1 MTASAD
7 PRKGR
12 NTVSQTPNDPRDPGD
27 SYLQNEIDENRRH
40 ERWLVLKALL
50 AIAVVAVLVII
61 RQVYFQ

>member
-1 MTASAD
+1 MTAATG

-40 ERWLVLKALL
+40 ERWLVPKALL

-61 RQVYFQ
+61 RQVYFP

>member
-1 MTASAD
+1 MTASSQ

-12 NTVSQTPNDPRDPGD
+12 NTVSQTPNDPRNPGD

-40 ERWLVLKALL
+40 ERWLVPKALL

-61 RQVYFQ
+61 RQVYFP